1 MFVMSLMNIS
11 APHSVSCHVSTILVH
26 VDVESENFEVSQ
38 LPKETL
44 NTIEADS
51 FWCTS
56 KLLDGIQDNYTFAQ
70 PGIQMKVSALQE
82 LVKRID
88 GQSSV

>member
-1 MFVMSLMNIS
+1 MSLKNFSS
-11 APHSVSCHVSTILVH
+11 APHSGSCHVSTILVH

-70 PGIQMKVSALQE
+70 PGIQMKVNALQE

>member
-1 MFVMSLMNIS
+1 MSLMNISS